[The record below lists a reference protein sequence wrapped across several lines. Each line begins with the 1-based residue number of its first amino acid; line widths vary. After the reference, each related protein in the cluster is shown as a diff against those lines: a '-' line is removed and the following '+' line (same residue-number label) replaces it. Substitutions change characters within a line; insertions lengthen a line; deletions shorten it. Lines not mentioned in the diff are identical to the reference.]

1 MYDSCVCC
9 VPYVVEER
17 FIYYS
22 GMEFWLMFYIDE
34 RDNNSGKID
43 RSEVGSNE
51 RYVIKEI

>member
-51 RYVIKEI
+51 RYVMKEI